1 MILTPDFAHIF
12 PWKKMGSFIQSIAG
26 HGLHRF
32 HRFYRST
39 STTIWKLPQNF
50 FHNGY
55 LGSGFVDLV
64 LQRQQKNGI
73 WSVVHGNPSF
83 AWRIF
88 PKKTSIDRGD
98 FPSRWLILRMY
109 LWSVHRLRAIFVLL
123 PMGHSF
129 GHQPVSDKRMWLYW
143 WLQILPVVPHLRRW
157 RKFQTR
163 KPIGEVGC
171 CESWMAD
178 RNHWWIF
185 LSVYL
190 TIYLSTFVSS

>member
-88 PKKTSIDRGD
+88 PKKNLHWSGRFPVAMVDSQNVSMVRSSLESHFCPITNGTFFWPSTSFRQTHVIILVITNPTSSTA
-98 FPSRWLILRMY
+98 PSA
-109 LWSVHRLRAIFVLL
+109 VAE
-123 PMGHSF
+123 
-129 GHQPVSDKRMWLYW
+129 VSD
-143 WLQILPVVPHLRRW
+143 
-157 RKFQTR
+157 
-163 KPIGEVGC
+163 
-171 CESWMAD
+171 
-178 RNHWWIF
+178 
-185 LSVYL
+185 
-190 TIYLSTFVSS
+190 